1 MVCYFSSWGGGIT
14 PLSCLGLLVF
24 FFYLNCKSQRS
35 RQQMNL
41 EPRARV
47 NMAAASSSNTCG
59 LMERSLRERAPM
71 LLTDLYQFTMAYA
84 YWRAGRH
91 QEPAAFE
98 LFFRDDPFGGGFSLF
113 AGLHDC
119 LLFLRSFRFTDEGED
134 VALPSLCSLLL
145 YLKGALRN
153 GRVELKWHHVG
164 LSSKTLSSR
173 GGCATLRP
181 RDPFA
186 RVSARLREWAIS
198 LNLYVEIWTLA
209 RNNDT

>member
-1 MVCYFSSWGGGIT
+1 
-14 PLSCLGLLVF
+14 
-24 FFYLNCKSQRS
+24 
-35 RQQMNL
+35 
-41 EPRARV
+41 
-47 NMAAASSSNTCG
+47 
-59 LMERSLRERAPM
+59 M

-153 GRVELKWHHVG
+153 GRVELK
-164 LSSKTLSSR
+164 
-173 GGCATLRP
+173 
-181 RDPFA
+181 
-186 RVSARLREWAIS
+186 
-198 LNLYVEIWTLA
+198 
-209 RNNDT
+209 